1 MVLSVITVSLA
12 AHLYI
17 LFACE
22 VQNVVICSLKSYQTR
37 NHLSSE
43 FTLDLL
49 IPSTANVPSFFLGD
63 HSIRPIKIQLMSK
76 PQRLT
81 VNGKTTFS

>member
-1 MVLSVITVSLA
+1 MSLA

-17 LFACE
+17 LFACK
-22 VQNVVICSLKSYQTR
+22 VQNVFIHSLKSYQIC
-37 NHLSSE
+37 NNFSLE

-49 IPSTANVPSFFLGD
+49 IPSTAKVPSSFPGD
-63 HSIRPIKIQLMSK
+63 HSIRPIKIQFMSK
-76 PQRLT
+76 PQRFT